1 MKLVINDDS
10 IEETIEN
17 SKMQTS
23 KLSSS
28 RDDVLMKSILRSL
41 KRFIREQIDILR

>member
-1 MKLVINDDS
+1 MKLVINEDS

-17 SKMQTS
+17 SKLQTS

-41 KRFIREQIDILR
+41 KRFISEQIDILR

>member
-1 MKLVINDDS
+1 MKLVINEDS

-17 SKMQTS
+17 SKLQTS

>member
-1 MKLVINDDS
+1 MKLVINEDS

-17 SKMQTS
+17 SKLQTS

-41 KRFIREQIDILR
+41 KRFIREQIEILI

>member
-41 KRFIREQIDILR
+41 KRFISEQIDILR